1 MQMYYSAITGGFYCD
16 ELHSDNMPADAK
28 QISDEVYAA
37 CAGRHVAADGG
48 GMPLVVPPEPPTFEQ
63 RAAALL
69 AEVDKHL
76 NTAAR
81 AKGYDSIVTAAL
93 RAALPQSPFHAEG
106 IAFGTW
112 MDAVYAKC
120 YEVLALVT
128 SGVMAEPDWPQ
139 LRAQLPTLNL
149 PASKGA

>member
-1 MQMYYSAITGGFYCD
+1 MQMFYSASTGGFYCR
-16 ELHSDNMPADAK
+16 ELHGEAIPPDAK
-28 QISDEVYAA
+28 TVSDETYRTCV
-37 CAGRHVAADGG
+37 GRHVVADSN
-48 GMPLVVPPEPPTFEQ
+48 GMPAVVEPEPPTFEQ

-76 NTAAR
+76 NDAAQ

-106 IAFGTW
+106 VAFGTW

-128 SGVMAEPDWPQ
+128 SGVMPEPDWPQ
-139 LRAQLPTLNL
+139 LRSLLPPLNL
-149 PASKGA
+149 PASEGA